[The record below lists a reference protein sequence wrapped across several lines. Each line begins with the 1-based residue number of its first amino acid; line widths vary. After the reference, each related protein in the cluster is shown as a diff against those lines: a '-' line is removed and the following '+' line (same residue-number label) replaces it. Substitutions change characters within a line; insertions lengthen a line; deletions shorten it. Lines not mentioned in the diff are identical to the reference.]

1 MNQNC
6 TLIQAHPKLQTKE
19 GFREMMY
26 REVVTSSKIE
36 GVNNAKAVLD
46 KSRKTE
52 SSAHQRSV
60 KKSSHKR
67 PI

>member
-1 MNQNC
+1 MSRNF

-46 KSRKTE
+46 KSHKAE
-52 SSAHQRSV
+52 SSAHQRSD

-67 PI
+67 HV